1 MNKYEVLR
9 KRIEN
14 MVNEIDHAIA
24 DMQSD
29 IHNRDDIVKDIAKAN
44 EQLSDTIDDLISRVS
59 VIEMISISN
68 ELNQILS
75 EY

>member
-1 MNKYEVLR
+1 MLGFK
-9 KRIEN
+9 
-14 MVNEIDHAIA
+14 EIDLVIA
-24 DMQSD
+24 DMKSD

-68 ELNQILS
+68 ELKHIFS
-75 EY
+75 EC